1 MLVPSVSGG
10 FAGCGSIFVPAW
22 PVATHCHFYD
32 VCHCVDDRRAI
43 LDSRLQPVS
52 AHQPV
57 KSLPLIL
64 LNLAVRAATH
74 RINWPAM
81 FSKSTCI
88 LGVLICSCLLARCQA
103 QTPPSP
109 GESNSTAN
117 KLDWLNEEERQFLKD
132 HPRMRVAPTP
142 HFPPFEFWDP
152 GDDLQDL
159 DDDVFRGVVSSHLE
173 YFQKVLGIE
182 FEMVRTEKWADN
194 LAMLESRKIDAVPLL
209 VPWSDR
215 DYVTVSKPYITYPAV
230 IVVRKGSG
238 IKEDISLKDLA
249 GKKVAVPNDY
259 TGESFLRQNHPDIIV
274 VETSDPSE
282 GVQLVSTGEVDAF
295 FGGSAA
301 VSYVAQRVGITNVR
315 IAGESDFQ
323 YTNGFGVRS
332 DWKIFS
338 SIITKTLDQIPDG
351 QKSAFYSQWIT
362 EGFLKKKFYETR
374 RFWWILGT
382 GASLLLLGS
391 IGMGIWNRKQAAF
404 IDQLEEEKKRTEAA
418 RLEAEAANEAKSSF
432 VAMISHEIRTPMNG
446 VLGMCELL
454 RNTELDT
461 KQIDYLDCASG
472 SAKSLV
478 ELINDILDFSKME
491 AGKLEI
497 DPQPF
502 SLPTLIREVMTL
514 MQPQVGAKGLELEI
528 IQDEGLGKAYV
539 GDELRIRQILLN
551 LLSNAIKFTS
561 QGKVIVRVGRI
572 DSGKEDLHLI
582 EFEVEDSG
590 VGIAPNRI
598 ERVFEPFEQEEISTT
613 RRYGGTGLGL
623 SICRQ
628 LAEMMGGTATASSQ
642 LGKGSKFRFSVS
654 LEPTDSIPNAT
665 PEFASKPNNI
675 NRLHVLLA
683 EDNPI
688 NQKVVTGLLD
698 VRGHAVDIVTTGHD
712 ALTAIENGNYDVV
725 LMDIEM
731 PEMDGITAVGQLRKQ
746 EISQHQLVIAIT
758 GHAMSGDRERFLQAG
773 MDGHLVKP
781 FTPDEL
787 YAAVESSA
795 ATHESISN
803 RSTKTSRPTQA
814 CVIDREQALA
824 ATGGNE
830 ALAKVIFETC
840 VEESPGIL
848 DEAKRAISA
857 GDFATARR
865 CGHSLKSSF
874 GAIGAIRAAE
884 VSQVLEFLESNDAQ
898 EFTKAVEQIQL
909 AFEEVSKH

>member
-1 MLVPSVSGG
+1 
-10 FAGCGSIFVPAW
+10 
-22 PVATHCHFYD
+22 
-32 VCHCVDDRRAI
+32 
-43 LDSRLQPVS
+43 
-52 AHQPV
+52 
-57 KSLPLIL
+57 
-64 LNLAVRAATH
+64 
-74 RINWPAM
+74 M

-88 LGVLICSCLLARCQA
+88 LGVLICSWLLVRCQA

-109 GESNSTAN
+109 DESNSTAA
-117 KLDWLNEEERQFLKD
+117 KLDWLTEEERQFLKD
-132 HPRMRVAPTP
+132 HPKIRVAPTP

-152 GDDLQDL
+152 GDDQQDPS
-159 DDDVFRGVVSSHLE
+159 DDVFRGVVSSHLDHFE
-173 YFQKVLGIE
+173 KLLGIE

-194 LAMLESRKIDAVPLL
+194 LAMLKSRKIDAVPLL
-209 VPWSDR
+209 VPWNDR
-215 DYVTVSKPYITYPAV
+215 DYVAVSKPYITYPAV

-238 IKEDISLKDLA
+238 IEDDISLKELA

-274 VETSDPSE
+274 VEANDPSQ
-282 GVQLVSTGEVDAF
+282 GVSLVSTGEVDAF

-301 VSYVAQRVGITNVR
+301 VSYVSERVGITNVR
-315 IAGESDFQ
+315 IAGASDFQ
-323 YTNGFGVRS
+323 YTNGFAVRS
-332 DWKIFS
+332 DWKIFA

-382 GASLLLLGS
+382 VASFLLLGS

-454 RNTELDT
+454 RSTQLDT
-461 KQIDYLDCASG
+461 KQLDYLDCASG

-502 SLPTLIREVMTL
+502 SLPTLIREVTTL
-514 MQPQVGAKGLELEI
+514 MQPQAEAKGLELELS
-528 IQDEGLGKAYV
+528 QDEGLADCYV

-561 QGKVIVRVGRI
+561 EGIVILHIRRG
-572 DSGKEDLHLI
+572 DAGNENSHLI
-582 EFEVEDSG
+582 EFEVEDTG
-590 VGIAPNRI
+590 IGIAPDRI
-598 ERVFEPFEQEEISTT
+598 ESVFEPFEQEEISTT

-628 LAEMMGGTATASSQ
+628 LAEMMGGTAAASST
-642 LGKGSKFRFSVS
+642 LGKGSKFRFSARI
-654 LEPTDSIPNAT
+654 EPTDSTPNAT
-665 PEFASKPNNI
+665 PEFANKPDGV

-698 VRGHAVDIVTTGHD
+698 MRGHAVDIVTTGRD
-712 ALTAIENGNYDVV
+712 ALNAIENSNYDVV

-731 PEMDGITAVGQLRKQ
+731 PEMDGITAVGELRKI
-746 EISQHQLVIAIT
+746 ETSQRQYVIAIT
-758 GHAMSGDRERFLQAG
+758 GHAMSGDRERFLNAG

-787 YAAVESSA
+787 YAAVESYA
-795 ATHESISN
+795 ADPESISTG
-803 RSTKTSRPTQA
+803 SKKPSPGPAQTLD
-814 CVIDREQALA
+814 CYIDRQKALE

-840 VEESPGIL
+840 IEESPKIL
-848 DEAKRAISA
+848 DEAKQAISE

-874 GAIGAIRAAE
+874 GAIGATRAAE
-884 VSQVLEFLESNDAQ
+884 ASEVLEFLESTEAQ
-898 EFTKAVEQIQL
+898 EFTEAVEQIQL
-909 AFEEVSKH
+909 AFNDVSRH

>member
-1 MLVPSVSGG
+1 
-10 FAGCGSIFVPAW
+10 
-22 PVATHCHFYD
+22 
-32 VCHCVDDRRAI
+32 
-43 LDSRLQPVS
+43 
-52 AHQPV
+52 
-57 KSLPLIL
+57 
-64 LNLAVRAATH
+64 
-74 RINWPAM
+74 M

-88 LGVLICSCLLARCQA
+88 LAVLICSWLLARCQA
-103 QTPPSP
+103 QPPQSP
-109 GESNSTAN
+109 DESKNTAN
-117 KLDWLNEEERQFLKD
+117 RLDWLTEEERQFLKD
-132 HPRMRVAPTP
+132 HPKIRVAPTP
-142 HFPPFEFWDP
+142 HFPPFEFWDS
-152 GDDLQDL
+152 GDDPEDP

-173 YFQKVLGIE
+173 HFEKLLGVE
-182 FEMVRTEKWADN
+182 FEMVRTEKWVDN
-194 LAMLESRKIDAVPLL
+194 LAMLESREIDAIPLL

-215 DYVTVSKPYITYPAV
+215 DYVAVSKPYITYPAV

-238 IKEDISLKDLA
+238 VKEDISLKDLA

-259 TGESFLRQNHPDIIV
+259 TGEAFLRQNHPDIIV
-274 VETSDPSE
+274 VEANDPSE
-282 GVQLVSTGEVDAF
+282 GVSLVSTGEVDAF

-301 VSYVAQRVGITNVR
+301 VAYVAQRVGITNVR

-351 QKSAFYSQWIT
+351 QKSAFYSEWIT

-382 GASLLLLGS
+382 VTSLLLLGS
-391 IGMGIWNRKQAAF
+391 IAMGIWNRKQAVF
-404 IDQLEEEKKRTEAA
+404 IDQLEEEKQRTEAA

-454 RNTELDT
+454 RNTELDA
-461 KQIDYLDCASG
+461 KQLDYLDCTSQ

-514 MQPQVGAKGLELEI
+514 MQSQAGAKGLELELL
-528 IQDEGLGKAYV
+528 QAEGLAEAYV
-539 GDELRIRQILLN
+539 GDETRIRQILLN
-551 LLSNAIKFTS
+551 LLSNAIKFTHE
-561 QGKVIVRVGRI
+561 GKVIVRI
-572 DSGKEDLHLI
+572 DRVDADNENSHLI

-590 VGIAPNRI
+590 VGIAPDRI
-598 ERVFEPFEQEEISTT
+598 ESVFEPFEQEEISTT

-628 LAEMMGGTATASSQ
+628 LAEMMGGTATANST
-642 LGKGSKFRFSVS
+642 LGKGSKFRFSVR
-654 LEPTDSIPNAT
+654 LEPTDSIPIAT
-665 PEFASKPNNI
+665 PEFESKPDDV
-675 NRLHVLLA
+675 NRLNVLLA

-688 NQKVVTGLLD
+688 NQKVVSGLLD
-698 VRGHAVDIVTTGHD
+698 ERGHTLDIVTTGHD
-712 ALTAIENGNYDVV
+712 ALKAIESGNYDVV

-731 PEMDGITAVGQLRKQ
+731 PEMDGITAITELRKK
-746 EISQHQLVIAIT
+746 ETSEHQLVIAIT
-758 GHAMSGDRERFLQAG
+758 GHAMSGDLERFLKAG

-781 FTPDEL
+781 FTPTEL
-787 YAAVESSA
+787 YAAVESAA
-795 ATHESISN
+795 ATGDSISTVSDN
-803 RSTKTSRPTQA
+803 SARPTSDSAGAQ
-814 CVIDREQALA
+814 VIDRQKALV

-830 ALAKVIFETC
+830 ALAKIIFETC
-840 VEESPGIL
+840 LEESPKIL
-848 DEAKRAISA
+848 EEAKRAISQR
-857 GDFATARR
+857 DFATARR

-874 GAIGAIRAAE
+874 GAIGATRAAE
-884 VSQVLEFLESNDAQ
+884 ASEVLEFIESSQEQ
-898 EFTKAVEQIQL
+898 EFTQAIEQIQL
-909 AFEEVSKH
+909 ALEEVCQL